1 MLGND
6 PAVLADHD
14 AVRIGLDLNGSPD
27 RARRHRVLVVIEAH
41 QTGLGDRGRHGMEAI
56 EPTRIRHELGS
67 LGLEDLPDGPVG
79 ELRMPMRLGVGNAFI
94 EQPGVQLVERLES
107 QPRGEEPFADQS
119 DLVLDLTLLP
129 ARRRRAGN
137 RIDQIVAAHLQEA
150 AIVETALADEDRLHR
165 RLHVVVDA
173 APAGSFEQRKRPIV
187 GVKHH
192 LLCFAR
198 IYTVCGRLH
207 S

>member
-1 MLGND
+1 
-6 PAVLADHD
+6 
-14 AVRIGLDLNGSPD
+14 
-27 RARRHRVLVVIEAH
+27 
-41 QTGLGDRGRHGMEAI
+41 MEAI

-129 ARRRRAGN
+129 TRGRRAGGWL
-137 RIDQIVAAHLQEA
+137 DQIMATHLQKA
-150 AIVETALADEDRLHR
+150 TVELEDL
-165 RLHVVVDA
+165 
-173 APAGSFEQRKRPIV
+173 
-187 GVKHH
+187 
-192 LLCFAR
+192 
-198 IYTVCGRLH
+198 
-207 S
+207 

>member
-41 QTGLGDRGRHGMEAI
+41 QTGFGDRGRHGMEAI

-94 EQPGVQLVERLES
+94 VQPGLK
-107 QPRGEEPFADQS
+107 
-119 DLVLDLTLLP
+119 
-129 ARRRRAGN
+129 
-137 RIDQIVAAHLQEA
+137 
-150 AIVETALADEDRLHR
+150 DRLIPRTVGQIEMR
-165 RLHVVVDA
+165 R
-173 APAGSFEQRKRPIV
+173 
-187 GVKHH
+187 
-192 LLCFAR
+192 
-198 IYTVCGRLH
+198 
-207 S
+207 